1 MNWAYASIIQAFV
14 VSLVL
19 ILIWIGI
26 YKITSGR
33 STEGGRNM
41 VLFVACYLI
50 GVIAVLGIWGIIAYR
65 KQVQRGEI
73 QEE

>member
-14 VSLVL
+14 VSMVL

-33 STEGGRNM
+33 S
-41 VLFVACYLI
+41 
-50 GVIAVLGIWGIIAYR
+50 
-65 KQVQRGEI
+65 K
-73 QEE
+73 